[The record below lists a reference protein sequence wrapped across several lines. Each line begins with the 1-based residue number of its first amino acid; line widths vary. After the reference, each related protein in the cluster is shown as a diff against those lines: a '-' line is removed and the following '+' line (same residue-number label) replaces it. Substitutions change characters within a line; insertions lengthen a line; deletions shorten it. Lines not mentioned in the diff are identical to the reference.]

1 MNTVN
6 SFQYH
11 SQQFSASQ
19 TQKTRNTWVQRR
31 WRQGSTCHHSFPP
44 QTVWKSA
51 KCKCKRSRNDGWYK
65 QFSKCLRTE
74 LPRRRQ
80 SRMTLHRRRIQAMTS
95 LTLADVSTVAAA
107 NARKKLQTTASLRPS
122 WWKWQTRWNVPCL
135 SVWGWSVSRLIEE
148 TQVL

>member
-11 SQQFSASQ
+11 RLSF
-19 TQKTRNTWVQRR
+19 
-31 WRQGSTCHHSFPP
+31 QGSTIHHSFPP

-51 KCKCKRSRNDGWYK
+51 KCEYERSRYDGWYK
-65 QFSKCLRTE
+65 QFSKCLQTE

-95 LTLADVSTVAAA
+95 LTLATSVQ
-107 NARKKLQTTASLRPS
+107 LQTTASLKPSEWTVISLPSHRRDTSVHTKRPKS
-122 WWKWQTRWNVPCL
+122 PLVRRECQWSL
-135 SVWGWSVSRLIEE
+135 LHSV
-148 TQVL
+148 